1 MWPLLAIA
9 RDRSSA
15 FSELDKLLFAR
26 FSRFVKRLDF
36 LYLDM
41 LIPGKNCYLH
51 SNTEILMLNKAF
63 NHKFNKNLI

>member
-41 LIPGKNCYLH
+41 LISGKIVIYIRS
-51 SNTEILMLNKAF
+51 SNTEILMRNFHAIRVK
-63 NHKFNKNLI
+63 